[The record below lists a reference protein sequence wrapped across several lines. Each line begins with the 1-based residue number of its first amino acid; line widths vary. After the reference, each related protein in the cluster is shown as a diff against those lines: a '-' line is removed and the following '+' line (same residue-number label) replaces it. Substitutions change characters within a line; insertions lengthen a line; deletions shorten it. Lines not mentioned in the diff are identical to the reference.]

1 VSALDVLP
9 LDAAKRY
16 LNIPLANTID
26 DGELTEFIGAA
37 VQRVE
42 RHLYGEDSD
51 GNPNEHL
58 DPDALSALQVLAVKV
73 VLAEYWRTQRF
84 KTARAGGGASGTAI
98 EADSGPAGLAS
109 LRVKLT
115 ELLGPAADDEAA
127 AALAPT
133 GEYPP
138 VLAWPDPPFPAGC
151 VW

>member
-42 RHLYGEDSD
+42 RHLVGEDSD
-51 GNPNEHL
+51 EHL
-58 DPDALSALQVLAVKV
+58 DPDAVTPLQVLAVKV
-73 VLAEYWRTQRF
+73 VLAEYWRTQRY
-84 KTARAGGGASGTAI
+84 KTARAAGGASATAI
-98 EADSGPAGLAS
+98 DADSGPAGLAS
-109 LRVKLT
+109 LQVKLT
-115 ELLGPAADDEAA
+115 ELLGPPADGASGGVP
-127 AALAPT
+127 APV
-133 GEYPP
+133 GEYPL
-138 VLAWPDPPFPAGC
+138 VQAWPDPPFPAGC